1 VNDFFTLTNGAHF
14 NGSGQTMR
22 LIWDI
27 IMIGMCF
34 YELTVRRRNGIILAL
49 FVFALGDNINALY
62 SVVDSIATVIPA
74 LKFLSS
80 MQNPEARVW
89 FIGLGVWIGN
99 VGRYLIP
106 FYLWIDKRPKEKK

>member
-1 VNDFFTLTNGAHF
+1 MDDFFNLTNGAHF
-14 NGSGQTMR
+14 NGAAQTMR

-27 IMIGMCF
+27 VMIAMCF

-49 FVFALGDNINALY
+49 FIFALGDNINAFY

-89 FIGLGVWIGN
+89 LIGTGVWIGN

-106 FYLWIDKRPKEKK
+106 FYLWIDKSKAKK